1 MSKYSYGDKFYAVI
15 GKYKRFIWRVLVLI
29 WYKNY
34 MHASIDSDNNVG
46 IKLIVFI
53 ASLPHFVL

>member
-1 MSKYSYGDKFYAVI
+1 MEINFNAVI